1 VSAKQDHFK
10 PTRFKDNRASFEDF
24 SPAYEDLG
32 TFILR
37 QIAPDLEPEERNIAA
52 HILTQLDERGFLTTT
67 VFELSRFLH
76 VMPSEIEG
84 VLTQIQ
90 QCDPIGCGTQ
100 NAQEAMLVQARILA
114 EQGEIPAHTI
124 EALDDGIDLL
134 SKKQYAELGEL
145 LGIRENEAKRIAEF
159 ITANLNPIPT
169 RAFYGNVRHRS
180 EENREGLLNP
190 DVVINLQGDHSE
202 PQMIVEV
209 LWPLRGRL
217 KVNEAFLQAM
227 KDAPEGKKEQWQQ
240 AIDKA
245 QLLVKCM
252 GQRNHTMVRLMEQL
266 CNLQREYILHGAKHM
281 KPITRAAIA
290 EELEVHESTISR
302 AVAGKAVKLPSGKV
316 VEIADF
322 FDRSLHIRTTLKEL
336 INEEEK
342 PLSDTKLAKKL
353 SEEGYSVARRTVAK
367 YRAME
372 GILPAHMRK

>member
-1 VSAKQDHFK
+1 
-10 PTRFKDNRASFEDF
+10 
-24 SPAYEDLG
+24 
-32 TFILR
+32 
-37 QIAPDLEPEERNIAA
+37 
-52 HILTQLDERGFLTTT
+52 
-67 VFELSRFLH
+67 
-76 VMPSEIEG
+76 
-84 VLTQIQ
+84 
-90 QCDPIGCGTQ
+90 
-100 NAQEAMLVQARILA
+100 
-114 EQGEIPAHTI
+114 
-124 EALDDGIDLL
+124 
-134 SKKQYAELGEL
+134 
-145 LGIRENEAKRIAEF
+145 
-159 ITANLNPIPT
+159 
-169 RAFYGNVRHRS
+169 
-180 EENREGLLNP
+180 
-190 DVVINLQGDHSE
+190 
-202 PQMIVEV
+202 
-209 LWPLRGRL
+209 
-217 KVNEAFLQAM
+217 M